1 MVTLDEKASMSTLD
15 YSESEAYLGHNRGK
29 ESMLTLDYS
38 AMPADKH
45 SNCSNQIALLR
56 CS

>member
-1 MVTLDEKASMSTLD
+1 MVTLDEKATMSTLD
-15 YSESEAYLGHNRGK
+15 YSESEAYLGHNWEK

-45 SNCSNQIALLR
+45 SN
-56 CS
+56 